1 MSDYNNKLVPI
12 SISSVKENLSLILSN
27 NIPVWRKNKNDQFMP
42 VPLDRLEQFLGNVDH
57 SYYFYIE
64 NKWESLIKTE
74 VVEKIEPKKSPGFS
88 WVGDEENSSIDT
100 YTARRQKYM
109 EMSLEEREEHLSNLL
124 DIVKDIEIP
133 KKTIDSD
140 SIVTLINS
148 LSEAFVI
155 TKSSFE
161 DFSSEAGVP
170 PHHIKKIALGTT
182 ILVKS
187 VMEIVRNNKTV
198 SNFLNLLGEKSTGST
213 VDHMNSVF
221 LIYVAF
227 CYFYNSYFSE
237 GKIARLRSDYKKKFQ
252 HYYTNLPLETAPD
265 SLEDV
270 FKGGMRELDGD
281 NLLQYG
287 IGALLH
293 DIGKVDNIDYF
304 EGGDKYDRK
313 VIMRHAPVSYNMIIK
328 TREFD
333 PIVAYLAA
341 LHHEYYND
349 KSGYGLSKL
358 LFPEDVKKIKTP
370 YYCLAYDLEEVKAGY
385 AIAYVPAKMLE
396 IVDVF
401 DALTDKK
408 RKYREREFTVDEALE
423 IMKNDFIE
431 KSLKLDPILFSIFV
445 DFVNNNAML
454 KDKTLIPKLLG
465 R

>member
-1 MSDYNNKLVPI
+1 MTT
-12 SISSVKENLSLILSN
+12 
-27 NIPVWRKNKNDQFMP
+27 RKNF
-42 VPLDRLEQFLGNVDH
+42 
-57 SYYFYIE
+57 SI
-64 NKWESLIKTE
+64 IK
-74 VVEKIEPKKSPGFS
+74 
-88 WVGDEENSSIDT
+88 
-100 YTARRQKYM
+100 
-109 EMSLEEREEHLSNLL
+109 
-124 DIVKDIEIP
+124 
-133 KKTIDSD
+133 
-140 SIVTLINS
+140 
-148 LSEAFVI
+148 
-155 TKSSFE
+155 
-161 DFSSEAGVP
+161 
-170 PHHIKKIALGTT
+170 
-182 ILVKS
+182 
-187 VMEIVRNNKTV
+187 
-198 SNFLNLLGEKSTGST
+198 
-213 VDHMNSVF
+213 
-221 LIYVAF
+221 
-227 CYFYNSYFSE
+227 
-237 GKIARLRSDYKKKFQ
+237 
-252 HYYTNLPLETAPD
+252 TNLPLETAPD